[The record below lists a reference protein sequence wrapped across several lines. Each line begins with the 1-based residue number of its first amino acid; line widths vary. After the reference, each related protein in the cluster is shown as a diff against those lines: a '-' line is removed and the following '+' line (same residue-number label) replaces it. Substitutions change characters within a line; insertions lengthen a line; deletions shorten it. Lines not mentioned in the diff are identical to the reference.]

1 MTDPASTDSSP
12 PSFLPKDSPH
22 SAEARVPEIHRDQG
36 RTVYYFGD
44 SQPILEKLGFLSG
57 KPSAPATEHL
67 PGRTQHPVYSI
78 SNSEKYMWK
87 LCRRGGFLS
96 RFNRKTYFS
105 TRRFVEE
112 LILSD
117 RLHRSGIPSS
127 RVLAFSATRMGLGFE
142 VAQIIQLEE
151 NVVSI
156 SDLLGIEKSP
166 PARPQVR
173 STGELIHRFHSAGFL
188 HGDLNLMN
196 IMVNADPSAPVKSL
210 LVDLDP
216 GSVPPGANR
225 TGNLARLARSYAK
238 IIDKGG
244 TRLTAGDRF
253 RFLYCATGG
262 DRTLLK
268 AALKQC
274 LPHLPERERSR

>member
-1 MTDPASTDSSP
+1 VTDPASTDSSA
-12 PSFLPKDSPH
+12 PSSPSEDLPH
-22 SAEARVPEIHRDQG
+22 SAAARVPLILQSQG
-36 RTVYYFGD
+36 RSVYYFAE
-44 SQPILEKLGFLSG
+44 SQAILEKLGFMSG
-57 KPSAPATEHL
+57 EPSSPATEHL

-78 SNSEKYMWK
+78 SKSEKYMWK

-96 RFNRKTYFS
+96 RVNKKTYFS
-105 TRRFVEE
+105 IRRFVEE
-112 LILSD
+112 LVLSD
-117 RLHRSGIPSS
+117 RLQRSGIPSS
-127 RVLAFSATRMGLGFE
+127 KVLAFSANRIGLGFE
-142 VAQIIQLEE
+142 IAQIIQLEE
-151 NVVSI
+151 NVISL
-156 SDLLGIEKSP
+156 SDLLEKKKQP
-166 PARPQVR
+166 PARSQVR

-216 GSVPPGANR
+216 GSVPPGANS
-225 TGNLARLARSYAK
+225 TGNLARLTRSYAK

-244 TRLTAGDRF
+244 TPLTAGDRF

-274 LPHLPERERSR
+274 LPLLPESEHSR

>member
-1 MTDPASTDSSP
+1 M
-12 PSFLPKDSPH
+12 
-22 SAEARVPEIHRDQG
+22 R
-36 RTVYYFGD
+36 
-44 SQPILEKLGFLSG
+44 
-57 KPSAPATEHL
+57 
-67 PGRTQHPVYSI
+67 
-78 SNSEKYMWK
+78 
-87 LCRRGGFLS
+87 
-96 RFNRKTYFS
+96 
-105 TRRFVEE
+105 
-112 LILSD
+112 
-117 RLHRSGIPSS
+117 
-127 RVLAFSATRMGLGFE
+127 LGFE

-151 NVVSI
+151 NVISL
-156 SDLLGIEKSP
+156 SDLLEIENTP
-166 PARPQVR
+166 PARAQIR

-196 IMVNADPSAPVKSL
+196 IMVNSDSKTEAKSL

-238 IIDKGG
+238 IIARGG

-262 DRTLLK
+262 DRSLLK

-274 LPHLPERERSR
+274 IPFLPESEHSR

>member
-1 MTDPASTDSSP
+1 
-12 PSFLPKDSPH
+12 
-22 SAEARVPEIHRDQG
+22 
-36 RTVYYFGD
+36 
-44 SQPILEKLGFLSG
+44 
-57 KPSAPATEHL
+57 
-67 PGRTQHPVYSI
+67 
-78 SNSEKYMWK
+78 MWK

>member
-12 PSFLPKDSPH
+12 PASHSKDSPH
-22 SAEARVPEIHRDQG
+22 SAEARVPEIYRDQG
-36 RTVYYFGD
+36 RTVHYFGD
-44 SQPILEKLGFLSG
+44 SLPILEKLGFMSG
-57 KPSAPATEHL
+57 KPSTPATEHL

-112 LILSD
+112 LVLSD

-127 RVLAFSATRMGLGFE
+127 RVLAFSATRLGLGFE

-151 NVVSI
+151 NVISI
-156 SDLLGIEKSP
+156 SDLLGIKKTP
-166 PARPQVR
+166 PSQTQVR

-196 IMVNADPSAPVKSL
+196 IMVNADAKTPVKSL

-262 DRTLLK
+262 DRNLMK
-268 AALKQC
+268 AVLKQC
-274 LPHLPERERSR
+274 LPILPESEHSR